1 MTSSSLPRRDFLRT
15 LGAASTVPLVASSP
29 SLAGAAPAPSF
40 SAAAGNEK
48 PFVELAIA
56 TICTDGFANRK
67 HEPAFRLIPQLG
79 IRNVEFN
86 LWFPDV
92 ITPHYIASLK
102 SRSAAAS
109 LKPVC
114 VQGSGFGGEGRTG
127 ILKDVGHKLA
137 LMYAARD
144 LGCRRIKCT
153 GAARGTQGGLASV
166 IATLRELAPAA
177 KEMDLL
183 ITVENHARNVIETVA
198 DYEEI
203 FAAIDSPHIGM
214 CCDVAHFWG
223 SGIDPQ
229 SVIERFHSRILHVD
243 LKDNRTRGGGHDVV
257 PFGEGITDFKAI
269 LEQLHAQNYHG
280 YLLIEMA
287 WAEPKEPVLE
297 NLRKG
302 RDLFQPY
309 VRQ

>member
-1 MTSSSLPRRDFLRT
+1 MPFENLPRRDFLKT
-15 LGAASTVPLVASSP
+15 LSATAALPLVLPDST
-29 SLAGAAPAPSF
+29 AAATSPAPGQRRTES
-40 SAAAGNEK
+40 

-56 TICTDGFANRK
+56 TICLDGFSNKR

-79 IRNVEFN
+79 IPNVEFN
-86 LWFPDV
+86 VWYPDV
-92 ITPHYIASLK
+92 ITPNYIATIK
-102 SRSAAAS
+102 SRCAAAN

-177 KEMDLL
+177 KELDML
-183 ITVENHARNVIETVA
+183 ILVENHAKNVLETIA
-198 DYEEI
+198 DYHEI
-203 FAAIDSPHIGM
+203 FAAIDSPHIAM

-229 SVIERFHSRILHVD
+229 EVIETFHSRILHVD

-257 PFGEGITDFKAI
+257 PYGEGITDFKAI
-269 LEQLHAQNYHG
+269 LDQLRSKNYRG

-287 WAEPKEPVLE
+287 WSEPKDPVLA

-309 VRQ
+309 ARL